1 MNRFRQISRQQKQ
14 LFAALILA
22 VILPLGAGMTFLIA
36 NAIYPN
42 LSGTA
47 NVPNNKQH
55 EEIATQPA
63 QEERNLPDS
72 VVQAVLDDAA
82 KRLNVPTQELRIVQ
96 AKQRDW
102 PDGCLGLASPD
113 TFCTQI
119 VVSGWQV
126 MVQGGQQSFVYR
138 TNDSGSLVKVA
149 KE

>member
-1 MNRFRQISRQQKQ
+1 MNRFHQVAHQHKQ

-22 VILPLGAGMTFLIA
+22 IILPLSAGVIFLIA
-36 NAIYPN
+36 NAVYPN
-42 LSGTA
+42 LSGTG

-55 EEIATQPA
+55 EEIVTQPP
-63 QEERNLPDS
+63 RNGNLPDS
-72 VVQAVLDDAA
+72 VVQAVLEDASR
-82 KRLNVPTQELRIVQ
+82 RLNVPTQELRIVQ
-96 AKQRDW
+96 AEPRDW

-126 MVQGGQQSFVYR
+126 MVEGKQQSFVYR
-138 TNDSGSLVKVA
+138 TNDSGSLVKLV